1 MANSN
6 LTEKEEAMLKKL
18 RAKKRAAAKR
28 EIDFWKMVDEREQ
41 EVINHIQRNRQKL
54 AQGNVQ

>member
-1 MANSN
+1 MATNN
-6 LTEKEEAMLKKL
+6 LTEKEEALLKKL

-28 EIDFWKMVDEREQ
+28 EVDFWKMVDEREN
-41 EVINHIQRNRQKL
+41 EVVDHIKRNRQKL